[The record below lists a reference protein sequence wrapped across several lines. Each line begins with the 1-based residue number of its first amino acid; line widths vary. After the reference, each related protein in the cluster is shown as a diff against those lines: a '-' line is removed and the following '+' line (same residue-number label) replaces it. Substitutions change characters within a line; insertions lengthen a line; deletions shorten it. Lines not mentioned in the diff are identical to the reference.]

1 MSSRIE
7 QQIMD
12 SNVMANNILRDIVDV
27 EKMESMLCTEL
38 NSEDLFKIDCA
49 ILTSLRETK
58 DFSRNLLQQLE
69 TGCFETITQKP
80 SLESEIVI
88 KLIAAICEIIADD
101 SMVKLFDEISDFV
114 LDPFV

>member
-1 MSSRIE
+1 MSSKIE

-69 TGCFETITQKP
+69 TGCFETITQKSP
-80 SLESEIVI
+80 LESEIAKIQQQTIMDVT
-88 KLIAAICEIIADD
+88 LPLQN
-101 SMVKLFDEISDFV
+101 LFDEISDFV
-114 LDPFV
+114 VDAFV

>member
-1 MSSRIE
+1 MSSKIE

-80 SLESEIVI
+80 SLESEIAKIQQQTIMDVT
-88 KLIAAICEIIADD
+88 LPLQN
-101 SMVKLFDEISDFV
+101 LFDEISDFV
-114 LDPFV
+114 VDAFV

>member
-1 MSSRIE
+1 MSSKIE

-80 SLESEIVI
+80 SQESEIAKIQQQTIMDVT
-88 KLIAAICEIIADD
+88 LPLQN
-101 SMVKLFDEISDFV
+101 LFDEISDFV
-114 LDPFV
+114 VDAFV